1 VKDRQPEAELAFSF
15 SSLVLPFYLPSILS
29 FLGIGMVLP
38 LLALFARHVGASVA
52 TAGLIV
58 GLFGLGSLLSNIPA
72 GLLMT
77 RYGERRVLIAAT
89 ILEVLF
95 AATLGFTRTPLF
107 LGVLVFFLGATHS
120 VYYVTRIAFFRTI
133 VPGEFRGRAL
143 AFIGGSNRLG
153 QFVGPIA
160 GGFIA
165 EVFGFRYLFWIFA
178 LLLAV
183 SLVFLVRWVPRIGG
197 VSSSGSLRGVATRE
211 SVGRDR
217 TGRAGGEQ
225 DDTSADDRGVAIPV
239 HWLKRTVT
247 ILRENRRVFST
258 AAVAII
264 ILQVQRTARQ
274 VIIPLLG
281 DAIGLSVSS
290 IGLIFGLM
298 FLLELLL
305 FYPAGM
311 MMDRVGR
318 KATAVPCL
326 LMFVLSFA
334 LLPFVTGFASMLV
347 AALVAGVGNG
357 MGSGINM
364 TLSTDFAPS
373 VQPGEFIGVWRFI
386 VDAGTAGG
394 PVLVGAVAGSLSL
407 GAAAAVVAALG
418 LAGAFVM
425 ATLVPE
431 PLKRT
436 RSIAGSSP

>member
-1 VKDRQPEAELAFSF
+1 MSNRQPDPARVFSF
-15 SSLVLPFYLPSILS
+15 STLVLPFYLPSILS

-52 TAGLIV
+52 MAGLIV

-77 RYGERRVLIAAT
+77 RFGERRVLIAAT
-89 ILEVLF
+89 VLETIF
-95 AATLGFTRTPLF
+95 AAMLGFARAPLF
-107 LGVLVFFLGATHS
+107 LAIFVFLLGGTHS

-133 VPGEFRGRAL
+133 VPGEYRGRAL
-143 AFIGGSNRLG
+143 ALIGGSNRLG
-153 QFVGPIA
+153 QFIGPIA
-160 GGFIA
+160 GGLIA

-178 LLLAV
+178 LLLSL
-183 SLVFLVRWVPRIGG
+183 SLVFLVRWVPRIDPTHPPG
-197 VSSSGSLRGVATRE
+197 
-211 SVGRDR
+211 DHD
-217 TGRAGGEQ
+217 RAGFDGI
-225 DDTSADDRGVAIPV
+225 DLTGAHR
-239 HWLKRTVT
+239 HWLTRTIV

-258 AAVAII
+258 AALAIV

-305 FYPAGM
+305 FYPAGVV
-311 MMDRVGR
+311 MDRIGR

-326 LMFVLSFA
+326 LLFVVSFA
-334 LLPFVTGFASMLV
+334 LLPFVTGFGTMLAV
-347 AALVAGVGNG
+347 ALVAGVGNG

-364 TLSTDFAPS
+364 TLSTDFAPAI
-373 VQPGEFIGVWRFI
+373 QPGEFIGVWRFI

-407 GAAAAVVAALG
+407 GGAAVAVAALG
-418 LAGAFVM
+418 LAGALVM

-431 PLKRT
+431 PLKRMG
-436 RSIAGSSP
+436 RSSLVH